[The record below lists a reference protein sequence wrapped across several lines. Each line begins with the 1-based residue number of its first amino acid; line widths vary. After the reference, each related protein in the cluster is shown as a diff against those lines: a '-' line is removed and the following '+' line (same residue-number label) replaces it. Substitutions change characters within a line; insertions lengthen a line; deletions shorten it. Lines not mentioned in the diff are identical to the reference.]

1 MRFYERMIEVFWDK
15 FVELCIKHNTKP
27 NPVAKEL
34 GISSGAVT
42 KWKKEGSQP
51 NSTTLKKIA
60 DYFGVS
66 VEYLLEKDNNIKKDL
81 SPKEQLLLSAYNSKP
96 EMQPAVD
103 RLLGI
108 DETETEINK
117 SNNIETYIS
126 KTNEPALP
134 PRRIAAAGA
143 AGTKQITPPPP
154 RRIT

>member
-1 MRFYERMIEVFWDK
+1 MFWEIFYKLCTDK
-15 FVELCIKHNTKP
+15 NTRP
-27 NPVAKEL
+27 LSVVKEL
-34 GISSGAVT
+34 
-42 KWKKEGSQP
+42 
-51 NSTTLKKIA
+51 KIA
-60 DYFGVS
+60 TGIITRWKNGSIPNGETLIKLAEYFNCS
-66 VEYLLEKDNNIKKDL
+66 VDYLLGRDGDTSL
-81 SPKEQLLLSAYNSKP
+81 SPKEHKVITAYNSKP

>member
-1 MRFYERMIEVFWDK
+1 MFWDK

-66 VEYLLEKDNNIKKDL
+66 VEYLLGKDNNIKKDL

-108 DETETEINK
+108 DTQTTIKEDITQTITEEIKPVLAPATNTK
-117 SNNIETYIS
+117 SI
-126 KTNEPALP
+126 
-134 PRRIAAAGA
+134 
-143 AGTKQITPPPP
+143 
-154 RRIT
+154 